1 MDNVYFDI
9 ESGKTVTIDQ
19 LKTEYIESIKNNP
32 KEFINVSFPEYIE
45 NCLTENNG
53 TLERIRPKIN
63 QDFFKGFRRLMGYD
77 ENGQPIW
84 HINK

>member
-19 LKTEYIESIKNNP
+19 LKTE
-32 KEFINVSFPEYIE
+32 
-45 NCLTENNG
+45 NNG
-53 TLERIRPKIN
+53 TLEMIRPKIN
-63 QDFFKGFRRLMGYD
+63 PDFFKGFRRLMGYD